1 MGKRIGIEVSLAV
14 SEAAKL
20 ANVDVISAYPIT
32 PQTHIVE
39 HLSELVADGHLD
51 AEFIPVESEH
61 SAMSACI
68 GASAAG
74 ARTFTST
81 CAQGLA
87 LMLEICYIA
96 AALRLPIV
104 MAMANRSL
112 SGPISIWNDH
122 GDLMMARD
130 SGWIQIVAENGQEAF
145 DLTIQ
150 AFKIA
155 EDHRVL
161 LPVIVNLD
169 GFTLSH
175 VIEPM
180 EMLSQEEVDKYLPPY
195 KPKMWLD
202 LKNPITMGAV
212 GIPDVYTEA
221 KKAQDE
227 ALKGAKPVV
236 IEAWNEFAK
245 LFGRKYQPVE
255 TYKTEGAD
263 TLLVTMGSTSE
274 TAMTA
279 VDAMRAAG
287 RKVGIVRI
295 RLYRP
300 FPKEEFLAAIKGA
313 KQLAVMDRALAM
325 SGMETGPLATEIKSI
340 LYDQA
345 QKPYVWNFI
354 AGLAGRDITVEN
366 FTEMADGV
374 EAAAAD
380 KLPQGAT
387 WTNVRE

>member
-61 SAMSACI
+61 TAMSACI
-68 GASAAG
+68 GAAATG

-130 SGWIQIVAENGQEAF
+130 SGWIQLVAENGQEAF
-145 DLTIQ
+145 DLTLQ
-150 AFKIA
+150 AFRIA

-180 EMLSQEEVDKYLPPY
+180 EMLSQEEVDRYLPPY

-236 IEAWNEFAK
+236 IEAWTEFAK

-255 TYKTEGAD
+255 SYKTEGAD

-279 VDAMRAAG
+279 VDQMRAAG
-287 RKVGIVRI
+287 RKVGLVRI

-300 FPKEEFLAAIKGA
+300 FPREEFLTAVKGA

-325 SGMETGPLATEIKSI
+325 SGMETGPLATEIKSV

>member
-1 MGKRIGIEVSLAV
+1 
-14 SEAAKL
+14 
-20 ANVDVISAYPIT
+20 
-32 PQTHIVE
+32 
-39 HLSELVADGHLD
+39 
-51 AEFIPVESEH
+51 
-61 SAMSACI
+61 
-68 GASAAG
+68 
-74 ARTFTST
+74 
-81 CAQGLA
+81 
-87 LMLEICYIA
+87 
-96 AALRLPIV
+96 
-104 MAMANRSL
+104 
-112 SGPISIWNDH
+112 
-122 GDLMMARD
+122 
-130 SGWIQIVAENGQEAF
+130 VAENGQEAF

-150 AFKIA
+150 AFRIA

-175 VIEPM
+175 VIEPI
-180 EMLSQEEVDKYLPPY
+180 EILSQEEVDKYLPPY

-212 GIPDVYTEA
+212 GIPEVYTEA

-263 TLLVTMGSTSE
+263 TLLVTMGSTTE

-313 KQLAVMDRALAM
+313 KQIAVMDRALAF
-325 SGMETGPLATEIKSI
+325 SGMETGPLATEIKAV

-354 AGLAGRDITVEN
+354 AGLAGRDISVEN

>member
-68 GASAAG
+68 GAAAAG

-150 AFKIA
+150 AFRIA

-175 VIEPM
+175 VIEPI
-180 EMLSQEEVDKYLPPY
+180 EILSQEEVDKYLPPY

-212 GIPDVYTEA
+212 GIPEVYTEA

-227 ALKGAKPVV
+227 AMKGAKPVV

-313 KQLAVMDRALAM
+313 KQIAVMDRALAM

>member
-68 GASAAG
+68 GAAAAG

-150 AFKIA
+150 AFRIA

-175 VIEPM
+175 VIEPI
-180 EMLSQEEVDKYLPPY
+180 EILSQEEVDKYLPPY

-236 IEAWNEFAK
+236 IEAWKEFAK

-263 TLLVTMGSTSE
+263 TVLVTMGSTSE

-325 SGMETGPLATEIKSI
+325 SGMETGPLATEIKSV

>member
-175 VIEPM
+175 VIEPI
-180 EMLSQEEVDKYLPPY
+180 EILSQEEVDKYLPPY

-236 IEAWNEFAK
+236 IEAWAEFAK

-300 FPKEEFLAAIKGA
+300 FPREEFLAAIKGA

>member
-20 ANVDVISAYPIT
+20 ANVDVVSAYPIT

-150 AFKIA
+150 AFRIA

-180 EMLSQEEVDKYLPPY
+180 EILCQEEVDKYLPPY

-279 VDAMRAAG
+279 VDKMRAAG

-325 SGMETGPLATEIKSI
+325 SGMDTGPLATEIKSI

>member
-150 AFKIA
+150 AFRIA

-180 EMLSQEEVDKYLPPY
+180 EMLSQEEVDKYLPAY

-255 TYKTEGAD
+255 IYKTEGAD

-325 SGMETGPLATEIKSI
+325 SGMETGPLATEIKAV

>member
-68 GASAAG
+68 GAAAAG

-175 VIEPM
+175 VIEPI
-180 EMLSQEEVDKYLPPY
+180 EILSQEEVDKYLPPY

-227 ALKGAKPVV
+227 AIKGCKPVV

-325 SGMETGPLATEIKSI
+325 SGMETGPLATEIKSV

>member
-150 AFKIA
+150 AFRIA

>member
-175 VIEPM
+175 VIEPI
-180 EMLSQEEVDKYLPPY
+180 EILSQEEVDKYLPPY

-212 GIPDVYTEA
+212 GIPEVYTEA

-255 TYKTEGAD
+255 TYKTEGAE
-263 TLLVTMGSTSE
+263 TLLVTMGSTTE

-300 FPKEEFLAAIKGA
+300 FPKEEFLAAVKGA
-313 KQLAVMDRALAM
+313 KQLAVMDRALAF
-325 SGMETGPLATEIKSI
+325 SGMETGPLATEIKAV

-354 AGLAGRDITVEN
+354 AGLAGRDISVEN

>member
-61 SAMSACI
+61 TAMSACI
-68 GASAAG
+68 GSSAAG

-81 CAQGLA
+81 SSQGLA

-104 MAMANRSL
+104 MAVANRSL

-122 GDLMMARD
+122 ADMMMSRD
-130 SGWIQIVAENGQEAF
+130 TGWIQIVAENGQEAF

-175 VIEPM
+175 VVEPM
-180 EMLSQEEVDKYLPPY
+180 EMLSQEEVNKYLPPF
-195 KPKMWLD
+195 KPKLRLD
-202 LKNPITMGAV
+202 VDNPVSMGPV
-212 GIPDVYTEA
+212 GIPEVYTEA

-227 ALKGAKPVV
+227 AINNAKPVV

-245 LFGRKYQPVE
+245 MFGRQYKPVE
-255 TYKTEGAD
+255 TYKTEGAE
-263 TLLVTMGSTSE
+263 TILISMGSISE

-287 RKVGIVRI
+287 RKVGLVRL
-295 RLYRP
+295 RLFRP
-300 FPKEEFLAAIKGA
+300 FPAQEFIEAVKGA
-313 KQLAVMDRALAM
+313 KQVAVIDRAMSHSGMGNGQLVMD
-325 SGMETGPLATEIKSI
+325 IKTV
-340 LYDQA
+340 LYDQPA
-345 QKPYVWNFI
+345 RPYIWDFV
-354 AGLAGRDITVEN
+354 AGLSGRDVSVEN
-366 FTEMADGV
+366 FVEMADGV

-387 WTNVRE
+387 WINVRE

>member
-61 SAMSACI
+61 TAMSACI
-68 GASAAG
+68 GSSAAG

-81 CAQGLA
+81 SSQGLA

-104 MAMANRSL
+104 MAVANRSL

-122 GDLMMARD
+122 ADMMMSRD
-130 SGWIQIVAENGQEAF
+130 TGWIQIVAENGQEAF
-145 DLTIQ
+145 DLTVQ
-150 AFKIA
+150 AFRIA

-195 KPKMWLD
+195 KPKMRLD
-202 LKNPITMGAV
+202 VDNPVSMGPV
-212 GIPDVYTEA
+212 GIPEVYTEA

-227 ALKGAKPVV
+227 AINNAKPVI
-236 IEAWNEFAK
+236 IEAWKEFAK
-245 LFGRKYQPVE
+245 MFGRQYQPVE
-255 TYKTEGAD
+255 SYRTEGAE
-263 TLLVTMGSTSE
+263 TILISMGSISE

-279 VDAMRAAG
+279 VDAMRAGG
-287 RKVGIVRI
+287 RKVGLVRI
-295 RLYRP
+295 RLFRP
-300 FPKEEFLAAIKGA
+300 FPAQEFIAAIKGA
-313 KQLAVMDRALAM
+313 KQIAVVDRAM
-325 SGMETGPLATEIKSI
+325 SHSGMGNGQLVTDIKSV
-340 LYDQA
+340 LYDQPA
-345 QKPYVWNFI
+345 RPYVWDFV
-354 AGLAGRDITVEN
+354 AGLSGRDVSVEN
-366 FTEMADGV
+366 FVEMADGV

-387 WTNVRE
+387 WINVRE

>member
-150 AFKIA
+150 AFRIA

-175 VIEPM
+175 VIEPL

-227 ALKGAKPVV
+227 AIKGAKPVV

-255 TYKTEGAD
+255 SYKTEGAD

-279 VDAMRAAG
+279 VDQMRAAG

-325 SGMETGPLATEIKSI
+325 SGMETGPLATEIKSV

-366 FTEMADGV
+366 FTDMADGV

>member
-20 ANVDVISAYPIT
+20 ANVDVVSAYPIT

-68 GASAAG
+68 GAAAAG

-130 SGWIQIVAENGQEAF
+130 SGWIQVVAENGQEAF

-150 AFKIA
+150 AFRIA

-169 GFTLSH
+169 GFTCSH

-180 EMLSQEEVDKYLPPY
+180 EMLSQEEVDRYLPPY

-202 LKNPITMGAV
+202 LNNPITMGAV

-236 IEAWNEFAK
+236 IEAWAEFAK

-279 VDAMRAAG
+279 VDQMRAAG

-325 SGMETGPLATEIKSI
+325 SGMETGPLATEIKSV